1 MSRISRGAGLLMAN
15 SFLQS
20 LMTYHM
26 VLFIVFVSIYRL
38 IKFDEHFTVDKTPT
52 ISHIA
57 YFTLL
62 TQTTVMT
69 GEITPKTKLG
79 RSLLATHVFMSWFV
93 VILSVTPIG
102 DALNTIGN
110 TTNIEY

>member
-1 MSRISRGAGLLMAN
+1 MSRVSMGAGLLMTN
-15 SFLQS
+15 TFLQS
-20 LMTYHM
+20 LMMYHM
-26 VLFIVFVSIYRL
+26 LLFIVFVIIYRT
-38 IKFDEHFTVDKTPT
+38 IQFETHFTVKKRPSV
-52 ISHIA
+52 SHIA

-79 RSLLATHVFMSWFV
+79 RSLLATHVFLSWFV

-102 DALNTIGN
+102 DALDTMA
-110 TTNIEY
+110 TNVNIDY